1 MRNAPHDDLR
11 HNSACDCRLSEDTLL
26 AKLAVLG
33 IYATQHQHQQPRHQ
47 RKALLWHPVV
57 NRSINNS
64 DSLSQVD
71 QLHSEQAARRPSHGG
86 LIHTAPNQRSPWYTK
101 TRPLFQ
107 SKKRTRGRHE
117 SHGLFDTDD
126 ALSRRALA
134 CSTTCKLPSSRQRQA
149 TAKDGIHGSKLS
161 GPPSEL
167 WTGHDPPL
175 PFPYR
180 SLRRRLGNCASG
192 QLPSPS
198 PSPSPDKP
206 SPAAVE

>member
-1 MRNAPHDDLR
+1 MRIFSFLRDTPHDDLR
-11 HNSACDCRLSEDTLL
+11 HNSAYDCSLSEDTLL
-26 AKLAVLG
+26 AKLVVLG
-33 IYATQHQHQQPRHQ
+33 IYATQHQHQHHRHQ

-57 NRSINNS
+57 TISINNS
-64 DSLSQVD
+64 DCLSQVD
-71 QLHSEQAARRPSHGG
+71 QLHSEQAARRPSHSE
-86 LIHTAPNQRSPWYTK
+86 LIHTAPFQRSPWYSK

-134 CSTTCKLPSSRQRQA
+134 CSATCKLPSSRQRQA

-161 GPPSEL
+161 GPSSEL
-167 WTGHDPPL
+167 RTGHDPPL
-175 PFPYR
+175 LPFPYP
-180 SLRRRLGNCASG
+180 SLHRRLGNCASG

-198 PSPSPDKP
+198 P
-206 SPAAVE
+206 AAVE